1 MLAAAFFDGTIGIHT
16 LQSTNDSTVS
26 AAAARGDGAD
36 IFDVSG
42 SGRQTQPNTLSLK
55 QPPKWLRCPVS
66 SSFGFGG
73 QLITVSNLPS
83 VQGKAQ
89 SSALHLRKVVTEA
102 DLVERAKKLVE
113 AVQSDNLQGFA
124 EAAASTA
131 ESWKALLSLFK
142 ANSREELVT
151 LLGFSKE
158 EVAARVTEAAENF
171 KAHKSVS
178 EQDVTFGKPHE
189 SAVSFAEPPSDR
201 SDIDDDSAPLELTP
215 SEVSAGITS
224 DTASAR
230 QADGDS
236 ATTAPSLFGD
246 DVPGA
251 PQHDFY
257 STVGVAV
264 DVPHAIYGLDSSV
277 AATIGSGPSSV
288 TSESL
293 KNTGFKIYPLEESE
307 ADKLVTKAIVM
318 GDFESAV
325 ALCLS
330 SSRFA
335 DAILLAVRGGPDLL
349 QRTQKAY
356 FDRRVAQVPSLRL
369 FQSIVTNDLGDV
381 VQNADLHEWRDIF
394 VVLCTFASE
403 EEFPTLAEQLGSR
416 LEYQFKVAS
425 EDGETPQTYRKNAT
439 LTYLAAARLER
450 LVHIWAEEM
459 GEEEKTLMADGKQ
472 NTYYSAH
479 AHALQSFVEKVA
491 VFRAAT
497 NYEDIAL
504 IQKATNDE
512 PPQAYKLAALYDRYF
527 EFAEI
532 LSSQGL
538 VKEAVGFLDL
548 TPAGYKG
555 STADS
560 VLGPERKRFVRA
572 AELSAV
578 TPTAAALSPS
588 KPAVPAPTS
597 SKATYP
603 GYTGFTQ
610 TTQHQPAFHAPYEPP
625 STVND
630 PYAPHHSTGTAPNYQ
645 NRHFAP
651 QNSLTQPPHLRSQQA
666 TIPSIPPVPPPPR
679 ISNGTPSNVGVTIL
693 PPLKRDA
700 GGWNDAPIVVP
711 GRGPAAFNLNKPQ
724 AITSPFPNVVSPGHS
739 PQGSPYMSQPS
750 ATLPPPPRP
759 GSVNRGLV
767 SGPPQRIRSPDMSP
781 TANVLPPQVRP
792 PSTGGRPMMAPLSR
806 LPTVPQPTPNQ
817 YAPLPR
823 VVGHGQTPSPGPA
836 LLNRP
841 PSSQPP
847 LSQPGGPYGPPT
859 SAGVDGPP
867 QYQQHQPSLASPYDL
882 PPVQQQPTPMQGPP
896 PQAGAH
902 LPPGGPAHV
911 APRASSAAKPQ
922 PAAPK
927 YRMPCHLP
935 IVFSLTILYIF
946 VAPGDRSHIA
956 EYARPAYESLSGHL
970 NRLKQTVPVCSAL
983 CVSLN
988 MIG

>member
-1 MLAAAFFDGTIGIHT
+1 MLAAAFFDGTIGIHS

-26 AAAARGDGAD
+26 AAAAARGDGAD

-83 VQGKAQ
+83 AQGKAQ

-124 EAAASTA
+124 EGAASTA

-158 EVAARVTEAAENF
+158 EVAARVTEAAENY

-189 SAVSFAEPPSDR
+189 SAVSFAVPPSDR

-215 SEVSAGITS
+215 SEVSAGVTS

-246 DVPGA
+246 DPGA

-288 TSESL
+288 TSDSL
-293 KNTGFKIYPLEESE
+293 KNTGFKIYPVEESE

-356 FDRRVAQVPSLRL
+356 FDRRAAQIPSLRL

-403 EEFPTLAEQLGSR
+403 EEFPALAEQLGSR

-425 EDGETPQTYRKNAT
+425 EDDETSQTYRKNAT

-472 NTYYSAH
+472 NAYYSAH

-527 EFAEI
+527 EYAEI

-538 VKEAVGFLDL
+538 VKEAVGFLEL
-548 TPAGYKG
+548 TPASYKG
-555 STADS
+555 STVNSD
-560 VLGPERKRFVRA
+560 LGPERMRFVRA
-572 AELSAV
+572 TDLAAV
-578 TPTAAALSPS
+578 APTAAASGPS
-588 KPAVPAPTS
+588 NPVVPAPTT

-610 TTQHQPAFHAPYEPP
+610 TVQPQPTLHAPYEPP
-625 STVND
+625 STAND
-630 PYAPHHSTGTAPNYQ
+630 PYAPYQHSTGTAPNYQ

-651 QNSLTQPPHLRSQQA
+651 QHSLTQPPHLRSQQA
-666 TIPSIPPVPPPPR
+666 PTPPIPGVPPLR
-679 ISNGTPSNVGVTIL
+679 VSNGTPSNIGAT
-693 PPLKRDA
+693 PPPPPKRDA
-700 GGWNDAPIVVP
+700 GGWNDAPIVAP
-711 GRGPAAFNLNKPQ
+711 GRGTAAFNLNKPQ

-781 TANVLPPQVRP
+781 TTSVLPPQARP
-792 PSTGGRPMMAPLSR
+792 PSTGGRPMVAPPPR
-806 LPTVPQPTPNQ
+806 LPQGPTHLSTMPQSTQNQ
-817 YAPLPR
+817 YAPPPR
-823 VVGHGQTPSPGPA
+823 VVGPGQTPPPGSV

-847 LSQPGGPYGPPT
+847 MPQPGGPYGPPT
-859 SAGVDGPP
+859 LAGVDGPTPP
-867 QYQQHQPSLASPYDL
+867 QYQHQPSLASPYD
-882 PPVQQQPTPMQGPP
+882 PPPGQQQSTHIQGPP
-896 PQAGAH
+896 PQAGPQP
-902 LPPGGPAHV
+902 PPGGP
-911 APRASSAAKPQ
+911 PRASTAAKPQ

-927 YRMPCHLP
+927 YRMPCHLV
-935 IVFSLTILYIF
+935 I
-946 VAPGDRSHIA
+946 
-956 EYARPAYESLSGHL
+956 
-970 NRLKQTVPVCSAL
+970 
-983 CVSLN
+983 VSL
-988 MIG
+988 